1 MAEQKFTPRA
11 ENVLRLAQETA
22 LELGHGYV
30 GCEHILL
37 GLLREDGSAAC
48 RALGEAGVTEEQ
60 LREQLVRTVGHG
72 LSGSLPSQGLTPRA
86 RSAVEMAVAEA
97 MRFAS
102 PRIGTEHLL
111 LGLLR
116 DGGNMAVRLLAAVGA
131 DPKRLY
137 AAVVRR
143 INETPRT
150 AAKEGNRMLRE
161 NESGKRGRGLAEF
174 ARDLTAMARMGQL
187 DPVIGRDTEITRAVQ
202 ILSRR
207 TKNNPVLI
215 GEPGVGKTA
224 VAEGLAQK
232 IAAAEVPDELMDKR
246 LLSLDLSAMVAGTKY
261 RGEFEERVKALL
273 DEVRRE
279 GNVILFLD
287 ELHTIVGAGSAEG
300 AVDAAN
306 ILKPALGR
314 GELRVV
320 GATTLAEYRRYIEK
334 DAALERRFQPITVG
348 EPTEEQAL
356 VILRALRPRYESHHR
371 LKISDEALAAAV
383 TLSRRYI
390 TGRFLPDKAVDLMDE
405 AASRVRMGT
414 RPDSPELRAM
424 EAKAAEAERD
434 RAAAVAEQN
443 YERAAMLR
451 DVEHSCREQAEQE
464 REALR
469 RAQREKQRTVGEED
483 VAAVVSAW
491 TGVPVTR
498 LTEDEGERL
507 LRLEDTLHARVVGQ
521 DEAVREVARAL
532 RRARAGL
539 RDPKRPVGSFLFLG
553 PTGVGKTELCR
564 ALADA
569 VFGDEEAL
577 VRLDMSEY
585 MERHTVSRL
594 VGAPPGYVGYDEG
607 GQLTEKVRRRPWS
620 VVLFDEIEKAH
631 EDVWNLLLQILEDGV
646 LTDAQGRRV
655 DFRNTVLVMTSNVGA
670 KAITSSAAK
679 LGFAQAE
686 DGDGGFARV
695 KETVMA
701 ELRATFKPEFL
712 NRIDST
718 VVFRRSEPRGRFGH
732 CAADARGHRAA
743 RRGAR
748 RHADGRGRGGRAH
761 RGRGLRPALRRAA
774 PAPRDPRRGGGRR
787 GRAAAQRNAPR
798 GRRRPHR
805 ARRTERS
812 AFGGRSRRSPPRR
825 RHKKRVSRR
834 LTLFDVP
841 FSALKE
847 KMQQL
852 AAVRDE
858 GTVLAGLF
866 GVHAA
871 APAVDAAVV
880 EQIRHGIAVVPA
892 RRGERFVVGEEQQ
905 AVVHVRRVQTLGEGL
920 DKPAVEPFDGLHLA
934 LEVAVVGAFVGRLE
948 VQADEVVLLKARPCG
963 L

>member
-1 MAEQKFTPRA
+1 
-11 ENVLRLAQETA
+11 
-22 LELGHGYV
+22 
-30 GCEHILL
+30 
-37 GLLREDGSAAC
+37 
-48 RALGEAGVTEEQ
+48 
-60 LREQLVRTVGHG
+60 
-72 LSGSLPSQGLTPRA
+72 
-86 RSAVEMAVAEA
+86 
-97 MRFAS
+97 
-102 PRIGTEHLL
+102 
-111 LGLLR
+111 
-116 DGGNMAVRLLAAVGA
+116 
-131 DPKRLY
+131 
-137 AAVVRR
+137 
-143 INETPRT
+143 
-150 AAKEGNRMLRE
+150 MLRE

-356 VILRALRPRYESHHR
+356 AILRALRPRYESHHR

-718 VVFRRSEPRGRFGH
+718 VVFRRLSR
-732 CAADARGHRAA
+732 ADVSAIA
-743 RRGAR
+743 RRMLEATVQ
-748 RHADGRGRGGRAH
+748 
-761 RGRGLRPALRRAA
+761 
-774 PAPRDPRRGGGRR
+774 
-787 GRAAAQRNAPR
+787 RAAAL
-798 GRRRPHR
+798 GV
-805 ARRTERS
+805 T
-812 AFGGRSRRSPPRR
+812 
-825 RHKKRVSRR
+825 
-834 LTLFDVP
+834 LTV
-841 FSALKE
+841 E
-847 KMQQL
+847 
-852 AAVRDE
+852 
-858 GTVLAGLF
+858 
-866 GVHAA
+866 
-871 APAVDAAVV
+871 DAAVERIADEGFDPLYGARPLRRVIRAEV
-880 EQIRHGIAVVPA
+880 EDAVAELLLSGALHAGGAVRIAA
-892 RRGERFVVGEEQQ
+892 EDGTLR
-905 AVVHVRRVQTLGEGL
+905 VRREEPSI
-920 DKPAVEPFDGLHLA
+920 PAAAET
-934 LEVAVVGAFVGRLE
+934 
-948 VQADEVVLLKARPCG
+948 
-963 L
+963 

>member
-1 MAEQKFTPRA
+1 MRIDK
-11 ENVLRLAQETA
+11 LAMTSREALQTA
-22 LELGHGYV
+22 MSTAADAQAGAVEPIHLLSA
-30 GCEHILL
+30 LL
-37 GLLREDGSAAC
+37 GA
-48 RALGEAGVTEEQ
+48 GERNISVIIERIGADPAQ
-60 LREQLVRTVGHG
+60 LARSTQDAIDHAPKVSGEGQQMGLSNELVRVI
-72 LSGSLPSQGLTPRA
+72 
-86 RSAVEMAVAEA
+86 EKAEKKA
-97 MRFAS
+97 TKMGDSFVV
-102 PRIGTEHLL
+102 TEHLL
-111 LGLLR
+111 MALAEDKGEAGRVLR
-116 DGGNMAVRLLAAVGA
+116 DAGVTKERIEQVYEELRGDDRVTSAEDKTQFEALEQYGRNICDLARA
-131 DPKRLY
+131 
-137 AAVVRR
+137 
-143 INETPRT
+143 
-150 AAKEGNRMLRE
+150 
-161 NESGKRGRGLAEF
+161 GK
-174 ARDLTAMARMGQL
+174 L
-187 DPVIGRDTEITRAVQ
+187 DPVIGRTDEIRRTIQV
-202 ILSRR
+202 LSRR

-356 VILRALRPRYESHHR
+356 AILRALRPRYESHHR

-451 DVEHSCREQAEQE
+451 YVEHSCREQAEQE

-491 TGVPVTR
+491 SGVPVTR

-553 PTGVGKTELCR
+553 PTGVGKTDLCR

-718 VVFRRSEPRGRFGH
+718 VVFRRLSR
-732 CAADARGHRAA
+732 ADVSAIA
-743 RRGAR
+743 RRMLEATVQ
-748 RHADGRGRGGRAH
+748 
-761 RGRGLRPALRRAA
+761 
-774 PAPRDPRRGGGRR
+774 
-787 GRAAAQRNAPR
+787 RAAAL
-798 GRRRPHR
+798 GV
-805 ARRTERS
+805 T
-812 AFGGRSRRSPPRR
+812 
-825 RHKKRVSRR
+825 
-834 LTLFDVP
+834 LTV
-841 FSALKE
+841 E
-847 KMQQL
+847 
-852 AAVRDE
+852 
-858 GTVLAGLF
+858 
-866 GVHAA
+866 
-871 APAVDAAVV
+871 DAAVERIADEGFDPLYGARPLRRVIRAEV
-880 EQIRHGIAVVPA
+880 EDAVAELLLSGTLHAGGAARIAA
-892 RRGERFVVGEEQQ
+892 EDGALR
-905 AVVHVRRVQTLGEGL
+905 VRREEPSI
-920 DKPAVEPFDGLHLA
+920 PAAAET
-934 LEVAVVGAFVGRLE
+934 
-948 VQADEVVLLKARPCG
+948 
-963 L
+963 

>member
-1 MAEQKFTPRA
+1 
-11 ENVLRLAQETA
+11 
-22 LELGHGYV
+22 
-30 GCEHILL
+30 
-37 GLLREDGSAAC
+37 
-48 RALGEAGVTEEQ
+48 
-60 LREQLVRTVGHG
+60 
-72 LSGSLPSQGLTPRA
+72 
-86 RSAVEMAVAEA
+86 
-97 MRFAS
+97 
-102 PRIGTEHLL
+102 
-111 LGLLR
+111 
-116 DGGNMAVRLLAAVGA
+116 
-131 DPKRLY
+131 
-137 AAVVRR
+137 
-143 INETPRT
+143 
-150 AAKEGNRMLRE
+150 MLRE

-356 VILRALRPRYESHHR
+356 AILRALRPRYESHHR

-686 DGDGGFARV
+686 DSDGGFARV

-718 VVFRRSEPRGRFGH
+718 VVFRRLSR
-732 CAADARGHRAA
+732 ADVSAIA
-743 RRGAR
+743 RRMLKATVQ
-748 RHADGRGRGGRAH
+748 
-761 RGRGLRPALRRAA
+761 
-774 PAPRDPRRGGGRR
+774 
-787 GRAAAQRNAPR
+787 RAAAL
-798 GRRRPHR
+798 GV
-805 ARRTERS
+805 T
-812 AFGGRSRRSPPRR
+812 
-825 RHKKRVSRR
+825 
-834 LTLFDVP
+834 LTV
-841 FSALKE
+841 E
-847 KMQQL
+847 
-852 AAVRDE
+852 
-858 GTVLAGLF
+858 
-866 GVHAA
+866 
-871 APAVDAAVV
+871 DAAVERIADEGFDPLYGARPLRRVIRAEV
-880 EQIRHGIAVVPA
+880 EDAVAELLLGGTLHAGGAARIAA
-892 RRGERFVVGEEQQ
+892 EDGALR
-905 AVVHVRRVQTLGEGL
+905 VRREEPSI
-920 DKPAVEPFDGLHLA
+920 PAAAET
-934 LEVAVVGAFVGRLE
+934 
-948 VQADEVVLLKARPCG
+948 
-963 L
+963 

>member
-1 MAEQKFTPRA
+1 
-11 ENVLRLAQETA
+11 
-22 LELGHGYV
+22 
-30 GCEHILL
+30 
-37 GLLREDGSAAC
+37 
-48 RALGEAGVTEEQ
+48 
-60 LREQLVRTVGHG
+60 
-72 LSGSLPSQGLTPRA
+72 
-86 RSAVEMAVAEA
+86 
-97 MRFAS
+97 
-102 PRIGTEHLL
+102 
-111 LGLLR
+111 
-116 DGGNMAVRLLAAVGA
+116 
-131 DPKRLY
+131 
-137 AAVVRR
+137 
-143 INETPRT
+143 
-150 AAKEGNRMLRE
+150 
-161 NESGKRGRGLAEF
+161 
-174 ARDLTAMARMGQL
+174 MARMGQL

-356 VILRALRPRYESHHR
+356 AILRALRPRYESHHR

-577 VRLDMSEY
+577 VRMDMSEY

-718 VVFRRSEPRGRFGH
+718 VVFRRLSR
-732 CAADARGHRAA
+732 ADVSAIA
-743 RRGAR
+743 RRMLEATVQ
-748 RHADGRGRGGRAH
+748 
-761 RGRGLRPALRRAA
+761 
-774 PAPRDPRRGGGRR
+774 
-787 GRAAAQRNAPR
+787 RAAAL
-798 GRRRPHR
+798 GV
-805 ARRTERS
+805 T
-812 AFGGRSRRSPPRR
+812 
-825 RHKKRVSRR
+825 
-834 LTLFDVP
+834 LTV
-841 FSALKE
+841 E
-847 KMQQL
+847 
-852 AAVRDE
+852 
-858 GTVLAGLF
+858 
-866 GVHAA
+866 
-871 APAVDAAVV
+871 DAAVERIADEGFDPLYGARPLRRVIRAEV
-880 EQIRHGIAVVPA
+880 EDAVAELLLSGALHAGGAARIAA
-892 RRGERFVVGEEQQ
+892 EDGALR
-905 AVVHVRRVQTLGEGL
+905 VRREEPSI
-920 DKPAVEPFDGLHLA
+920 PAAAET
-934 LEVAVVGAFVGRLE
+934 
-948 VQADEVVLLKARPCG
+948 
-963 L
+963 

>member
-1 MAEQKFTPRA
+1 
-11 ENVLRLAQETA
+11 
-22 LELGHGYV
+22 
-30 GCEHILL
+30 
-37 GLLREDGSAAC
+37 
-48 RALGEAGVTEEQ
+48 
-60 LREQLVRTVGHG
+60 
-72 LSGSLPSQGLTPRA
+72 
-86 RSAVEMAVAEA
+86 
-97 MRFAS
+97 
-102 PRIGTEHLL
+102 
-111 LGLLR
+111 
-116 DGGNMAVRLLAAVGA
+116 
-131 DPKRLY
+131 
-137 AAVVRR
+137 
-143 INETPRT
+143 
-150 AAKEGNRMLRE
+150 MLRE

-356 VILRALRPRYESHHR
+356 AILRALRPRYESHHR

-718 VVFRRSEPRGRFGH
+718 VVFRRLSR
-732 CAADARGHRAA
+732 ADVSAIA
-743 RRGAR
+743 RRMLEATVQ
-748 RHADGRGRGGRAH
+748 
-761 RGRGLRPALRRAA
+761 
-774 PAPRDPRRGGGRR
+774 
-787 GRAAAQRNAPR
+787 RAAAL
-798 GRRRPHR
+798 GV
-805 ARRTERS
+805 T
-812 AFGGRSRRSPPRR
+812 
-825 RHKKRVSRR
+825 
-834 LTLFDVP
+834 LTV
-841 FSALKE
+841 E
-847 KMQQL
+847 
-852 AAVRDE
+852 
-858 GTVLAGLF
+858 
-866 GVHAA
+866 
-871 APAVDAAVV
+871 DAAVERIADEGFDPLYGARPLRRVIRAEV
-880 EQIRHGIAVVPA
+880 EDAVAELLLSGTLHAGDAA
-892 RRGERFVVGEEQQ
+892 RIGAEDGTLR
-905 AVVHVRRVQTLGEGL
+905 VRREEPSI
-920 DKPAVEPFDGLHLA
+920 PAAAET
-934 LEVAVVGAFVGRLE
+934 
-948 VQADEVVLLKARPCG
+948 
-963 L
+963 

>member
-1 MAEQKFTPRA
+1 
-11 ENVLRLAQETA
+11 
-22 LELGHGYV
+22 
-30 GCEHILL
+30 
-37 GLLREDGSAAC
+37 
-48 RALGEAGVTEEQ
+48 
-60 LREQLVRTVGHG
+60 
-72 LSGSLPSQGLTPRA
+72 
-86 RSAVEMAVAEA
+86 
-97 MRFAS
+97 
-102 PRIGTEHLL
+102 
-111 LGLLR
+111 
-116 DGGNMAVRLLAAVGA
+116 
-131 DPKRLY
+131 
-137 AAVVRR
+137 
-143 INETPRT
+143 
-150 AAKEGNRMLRE
+150 MLRE

-224 VAEGLAQK
+224 VAEGLGQK

-356 VILRALRPRYESHHR
+356 AILRALRPRYESHHR

-491 TGVPVTR
+491 SGVPVTR

-718 VVFRRSEPRGRFGH
+718 VVFRRLSR
-732 CAADARGHRAA
+732 ADVSAIA
-743 RRGAR
+743 RRMLEATVQ
-748 RHADGRGRGGRAH
+748 
-761 RGRGLRPALRRAA
+761 
-774 PAPRDPRRGGGRR
+774 
-787 GRAAAQRNAPR
+787 RAAAL
-798 GRRRPHR
+798 GV
-805 ARRTERS
+805 T
-812 AFGGRSRRSPPRR
+812 
-825 RHKKRVSRR
+825 
-834 LTLFDVP
+834 LTV
-841 FSALKE
+841 E
-847 KMQQL
+847 
-852 AAVRDE
+852 
-858 GTVLAGLF
+858 
-866 GVHAA
+866 
-871 APAVDAAVV
+871 DAAVERIADEGFDPLYGARPLRRVIRAEV
-880 EQIRHGIAVVPA
+880 EDAVAELLLSGTLHAGGAA
-892 RRGERFVVGEEQQ
+892 RIGAEDGALR
-905 AVVHVRRVQTLGEGL
+905 VRREEPSI
-920 DKPAVEPFDGLHLA
+920 PAAAET
-934 LEVAVVGAFVGRLE
+934 
-948 VQADEVVLLKARPCG
+948 
-963 L
+963 

>member
-1 MAEQKFTPRA
+1 
-11 ENVLRLAQETA
+11 
-22 LELGHGYV
+22 
-30 GCEHILL
+30 
-37 GLLREDGSAAC
+37 
-48 RALGEAGVTEEQ
+48 
-60 LREQLVRTVGHG
+60 
-72 LSGSLPSQGLTPRA
+72 
-86 RSAVEMAVAEA
+86 
-97 MRFAS
+97 
-102 PRIGTEHLL
+102 
-111 LGLLR
+111 
-116 DGGNMAVRLLAAVGA
+116 
-131 DPKRLY
+131 
-137 AAVVRR
+137 
-143 INETPRT
+143 
-150 AAKEGNRMLRE
+150 
-161 NESGKRGRGLAEF
+161 
-174 ARDLTAMARMGQL
+174 
-187 DPVIGRDTEITRAVQ
+187 
-202 ILSRR
+202 
-207 TKNNPVLI
+207 
-215 GEPGVGKTA
+215 
-224 VAEGLAQK
+224 
-232 IAAAEVPDELMDKR
+232 
-246 LLSLDLSAMVAGTKY
+246 MVAGTKY

-320 GATTLAEYRRYIEK
+320 GATTLAEYRRYIAK

-356 VILRALRPRYESHHR
+356 AILRALRPRYESHHR

-577 VRLDMSEY
+577 VRMDMSEY

-718 VVFRRSEPRGRFGH
+718 VVFRRLSR
-732 CAADARGHRAA
+732 ADVSAIA
-743 RRGAR
+743 RRMLKATVQ
-748 RHADGRGRGGRAH
+748 
-761 RGRGLRPALRRAA
+761 
-774 PAPRDPRRGGGRR
+774 
-787 GRAAAQRNAPR
+787 RAAAL
-798 GRRRPHR
+798 GV
-805 ARRTERS
+805 T
-812 AFGGRSRRSPPRR
+812 
-825 RHKKRVSRR
+825 
-834 LTLFDVP
+834 LTV
-841 FSALKE
+841 E
-847 KMQQL
+847 
-852 AAVRDE
+852 
-858 GTVLAGLF
+858 
-866 GVHAA
+866 
-871 APAVDAAVV
+871 DAAVERIADEGFDPLYGARPLRRVIRAEV
-880 EQIRHGIAVVPA
+880 EDAVAELLLSGTLHAGGAARIAA
-892 RRGERFVVGEEQQ
+892 EDGALR
-905 AVVHVRRVQTLGEGL
+905 VRREEPSI
-920 DKPAVEPFDGLHLA
+920 PAAAET
-934 LEVAVVGAFVGRLE
+934 
-948 VQADEVVLLKARPCG
+948 
-963 L
+963 

>member
-116 DGGNMAVRLLAAVGA
+116 DGGNMAVRLLAAAGA

-202 ILSRR
+202 VLSRR

-356 VILRALRPRYESHHR
+356 AILRALRPRYESHHR

-718 VVFRRSEPRGRFGH
+718 VVFRRLSR
-732 CAADARGHRAA
+732 ADVSAIA
-743 RRGAR
+743 RRMLKATVQ
-748 RHADGRGRGGRAH
+748 
-761 RGRGLRPALRRAA
+761 
-774 PAPRDPRRGGGRR
+774 
-787 GRAAAQRNAPR
+787 RAAAL
-798 GRRRPHR
+798 GV
-805 ARRTERS
+805 T
-812 AFGGRSRRSPPRR
+812 
-825 RHKKRVSRR
+825 
-834 LTLFDVP
+834 LTV
-841 FSALKE
+841 E
-847 KMQQL
+847 
-852 AAVRDE
+852 
-858 GTVLAGLF
+858 
-866 GVHAA
+866 
-871 APAVDAAVV
+871 DAAVERIADEGFDPLYGARPLRRVIRAEV
-880 EQIRHGIAVVPA
+880 EDAVAELLLSGTLHAGDAA
-892 RRGERFVVGEEQQ
+892 RIGAEDGTLR
-905 AVVHVRRVQTLGEGL
+905 VRREEPSI
-920 DKPAVEPFDGLHLA
+920 PAAAET
-934 LEVAVVGAFVGRLE
+934 
-948 VQADEVVLLKARPCG
+948 
-963 L
+963 

>member
-1 MAEQKFTPRA
+1 
-11 ENVLRLAQETA
+11 
-22 LELGHGYV
+22 
-30 GCEHILL
+30 
-37 GLLREDGSAAC
+37 
-48 RALGEAGVTEEQ
+48 
-60 LREQLVRTVGHG
+60 
-72 LSGSLPSQGLTPRA
+72 
-86 RSAVEMAVAEA
+86 
-97 MRFAS
+97 
-102 PRIGTEHLL
+102 
-111 LGLLR
+111 
-116 DGGNMAVRLLAAVGA
+116 
-131 DPKRLY
+131 
-137 AAVVRR
+137 
-143 INETPRT
+143 
-150 AAKEGNRMLRE
+150 MLRE

-306 ILKPALGR
+306 ILKPVLGR

-631 EDVWNLLLQILEDGV
+631 EDVWNLLLQILEDGM

-686 DGDGGFARV
+686 DSDGGFARV

-718 VVFRRSEPRGRFGH
+718 VVFRRLSR
-732 CAADARGHRAA
+732 ADVSAIA
-743 RRGAR
+743 RRMLKATVQ
-748 RHADGRGRGGRAH
+748 
-761 RGRGLRPALRRAA
+761 
-774 PAPRDPRRGGGRR
+774 
-787 GRAAAQRNAPR
+787 RAAAL
-798 GRRRPHR
+798 GV
-805 ARRTERS
+805 T
-812 AFGGRSRRSPPRR
+812 
-825 RHKKRVSRR
+825 
-834 LTLFDVP
+834 LTV
-841 FSALKE
+841 E
-847 KMQQL
+847 
-852 AAVRDE
+852 
-858 GTVLAGLF
+858 
-866 GVHAA
+866 
-871 APAVDAAVV
+871 DAAVERIADEGFDPLYGARPLRRVIRAEV
-880 EQIRHGIAVVPA
+880 EDAVAELLLSGTLHAGGAARIAA
-892 RRGERFVVGEEQQ
+892 EGGTLR
-905 AVVHVRRVQTLGEGL
+905 VRREEPSI
-920 DKPAVEPFDGLHLA
+920 PAAAET
-934 LEVAVVGAFVGRLE
+934 
-948 VQADEVVLLKARPCG
+948 
-963 L
+963 

>member
-1 MAEQKFTPRA
+1 
-11 ENVLRLAQETA
+11 
-22 LELGHGYV
+22 
-30 GCEHILL
+30 
-37 GLLREDGSAAC
+37 
-48 RALGEAGVTEEQ
+48 
-60 LREQLVRTVGHG
+60 
-72 LSGSLPSQGLTPRA
+72 
-86 RSAVEMAVAEA
+86 
-97 MRFAS
+97 
-102 PRIGTEHLL
+102 
-111 LGLLR
+111 
-116 DGGNMAVRLLAAVGA
+116 
-131 DPKRLY
+131 
-137 AAVVRR
+137 
-143 INETPRT
+143 
-150 AAKEGNRMLRE
+150 MLRE

-356 VILRALRPRYESHHR
+356 AILRALRPRYESHHR

-491 TGVPVTR
+491 SGVPVTR

-718 VVFRRSEPRGRFGH
+718 VVFRRLSR
-732 CAADARGHRAA
+732 ADVSAIA
-743 RRGAR
+743 RRMLEATVQ
-748 RHADGRGRGGRAH
+748 
-761 RGRGLRPALRRAA
+761 
-774 PAPRDPRRGGGRR
+774 
-787 GRAAAQRNAPR
+787 RAAAL
-798 GRRRPHR
+798 GV
-805 ARRTERS
+805 T
-812 AFGGRSRRSPPRR
+812 
-825 RHKKRVSRR
+825 
-834 LTLFDVP
+834 LTV
-841 FSALKE
+841 E
-847 KMQQL
+847 
-852 AAVRDE
+852 
-858 GTVLAGLF
+858 
-866 GVHAA
+866 
-871 APAVDAAVV
+871 DAAVERIADEGFDPLYGARPLRRVIRAEV
-880 EQIRHGIAVVPA
+880 EDAVAELLLSGTLHAGGAARIAA
-892 RRGERFVVGEEQQ
+892 EDGALR
-905 AVVHVRRVQTLGEGL
+905 VRREEPSI
-920 DKPAVEPFDGLHLA
+920 PAAAET
-934 LEVAVVGAFVGRLE
+934 
-948 VQADEVVLLKARPCG
+948 
-963 L
+963 

>member
-1 MAEQKFTPRA
+1 
-11 ENVLRLAQETA
+11 
-22 LELGHGYV
+22 
-30 GCEHILL
+30 
-37 GLLREDGSAAC
+37 
-48 RALGEAGVTEEQ
+48 
-60 LREQLVRTVGHG
+60 
-72 LSGSLPSQGLTPRA
+72 
-86 RSAVEMAVAEA
+86 
-97 MRFAS
+97 
-102 PRIGTEHLL
+102 
-111 LGLLR
+111 
-116 DGGNMAVRLLAAVGA
+116 
-131 DPKRLY
+131 
-137 AAVVRR
+137 
-143 INETPRT
+143 
-150 AAKEGNRMLRE
+150 MLRE

-356 VILRALRPRYESHHR
+356 AILRALRPRYESHHR
-371 LKISDEALAAAV
+371 LKVSDEALAAAV

-718 VVFRRSEPRGRFGH
+718 VVFRRLSR
-732 CAADARGHRAA
+732 ADVSAIA
-743 RRGAR
+743 RRMLKATVQ
-748 RHADGRGRGGRAH
+748 
-761 RGRGLRPALRRAA
+761 
-774 PAPRDPRRGGGRR
+774 
-787 GRAAAQRNAPR
+787 RAAAL
-798 GRRRPHR
+798 GV
-805 ARRTERS
+805 T
-812 AFGGRSRRSPPRR
+812 
-825 RHKKRVSRR
+825 
-834 LTLFDVP
+834 LTV
-841 FSALKE
+841 E
-847 KMQQL
+847 
-852 AAVRDE
+852 
-858 GTVLAGLF
+858 
-866 GVHAA
+866 
-871 APAVDAAVV
+871 DAAVERIADEGFDPLYGARPLRRVIRAEV
-880 EQIRHGIAVVPA
+880 EDAVAELLLSGTLHAGGAARIAA
-892 RRGERFVVGEEQQ
+892 EDGTLR
-905 AVVHVRRVQTLGEGL
+905 VRREEPSI
-920 DKPAVEPFDGLHLA
+920 PAAAET
-934 LEVAVVGAFVGRLE
+934 
-948 VQADEVVLLKARPCG
+948 
-963 L
+963 

>member
-1 MAEQKFTPRA
+1 M
-11 ENVLRLAQETA
+11 
-22 LELGHGYV
+22 
-30 GCEHILL
+30 
-37 GLLREDGSAAC
+37 
-48 RALGEAGVTEEQ
+48 
-60 LREQLVRTVGHG
+60 
-72 LSGSLPSQGLTPRA
+72 
-86 RSAVEMAVAEA
+86 
-97 MRFAS
+97 
-102 PRIGTEHLL
+102 
-111 LGLLR
+111 
-116 DGGNMAVRLLAAVGA
+116 
-131 DPKRLY
+131 
-137 AAVVRR
+137 
-143 INETPRT
+143 
-150 AAKEGNRMLRE
+150 
-161 NESGKRGRGLAEF
+161 
-174 ARDLTAMARMGQL
+174 
-187 DPVIGRDTEITRAVQ
+187 
-202 ILSRR
+202 
-207 TKNNPVLI
+207 
-215 GEPGVGKTA
+215 
-224 VAEGLAQK
+224 
-232 IAAAEVPDELMDKR
+232 
-246 LLSLDLSAMVAGTKY
+246 
-261 RGEFEERVKALL
+261 KALL

-356 VILRALRPRYESHHR
+356 AILRALRPRYESHHR

-498 LTEDEGERL
+498 LTEDEGKRL

-539 RDPKRPVGSFLFLG
+539 RDPKRPVGSFLILG

-718 VVFRRSEPRGRFGH
+718 VVFRRLSR
-732 CAADARGHRAA
+732 ADVSAIA
-743 RRGAR
+743 RRMLMATVQ
-748 RHADGRGRGGRAH
+748 
-761 RGRGLRPALRRAA
+761 
-774 PAPRDPRRGGGRR
+774 
-787 GRAAAQRNAPR
+787 RAAAL
-798 GRRRPHR
+798 GV
-805 ARRTERS
+805 T
-812 AFGGRSRRSPPRR
+812 
-825 RHKKRVSRR
+825 
-834 LTLFDVP
+834 LTV
-841 FSALKE
+841 E
-847 KMQQL
+847 
-852 AAVRDE
+852 
-858 GTVLAGLF
+858 
-866 GVHAA
+866 
-871 APAVDAAVV
+871 DAAVERIADEGFDPLYGARPLRRVIRAEV
-880 EQIRHGIAVVPA
+880 EDAVAELLLSGTLHAGGAARIAA
-892 RRGERFVVGEEQQ
+892 EDGALR
-905 AVVHVRRVQTLGEGL
+905 VRREEPSI
-920 DKPAVEPFDGLHLA
+920 PAAAET
-934 LEVAVVGAFVGRLE
+934 
-948 VQADEVVLLKARPCG
+948 
-963 L
+963 

>member
-1 MAEQKFTPRA
+1 
-11 ENVLRLAQETA
+11 
-22 LELGHGYV
+22 
-30 GCEHILL
+30 
-37 GLLREDGSAAC
+37 
-48 RALGEAGVTEEQ
+48 
-60 LREQLVRTVGHG
+60 
-72 LSGSLPSQGLTPRA
+72 
-86 RSAVEMAVAEA
+86 
-97 MRFAS
+97 
-102 PRIGTEHLL
+102 
-111 LGLLR
+111 
-116 DGGNMAVRLLAAVGA
+116 
-131 DPKRLY
+131 
-137 AAVVRR
+137 
-143 INETPRT
+143 
-150 AAKEGNRMLRE
+150 MLRE

-356 VILRALRPRYESHHR
+356 AILRALRPRYESHHR

-569 VFGDEEAL
+569 VFGDGEAL

-686 DGDGGFARV
+686 HGDGGFARV

-718 VVFRRSEPRGRFGH
+718 VVFRRLSR
-732 CAADARGHRAA
+732 ADVSAIA
-743 RRGAR
+743 RRMLKATVQ
-748 RHADGRGRGGRAH
+748 
-761 RGRGLRPALRRAA
+761 
-774 PAPRDPRRGGGRR
+774 
-787 GRAAAQRNAPR
+787 RAAAL
-798 GRRRPHR
+798 GV
-805 ARRTERS
+805 T
-812 AFGGRSRRSPPRR
+812 
-825 RHKKRVSRR
+825 
-834 LTLFDVP
+834 LTV
-841 FSALKE
+841 E
-847 KMQQL
+847 
-852 AAVRDE
+852 
-858 GTVLAGLF
+858 
-866 GVHAA
+866 
-871 APAVDAAVV
+871 DAAVERIADEGFDPLYGARPLRRVIRAEV
-880 EQIRHGIAVVPA
+880 EDAVAELLLSGALHAGDAVRIAA
-892 RRGERFVVGEEQQ
+892 EDGALR
-905 AVVHVRRVQTLGEGL
+905 VRREEPSI
-920 DKPAVEPFDGLHLA
+920 PAAAET
-934 LEVAVVGAFVGRLE
+934 
-948 VQADEVVLLKARPCG
+948 
-963 L
+963 

>member
-1 MAEQKFTPRA
+1 MNAEKYTQKTLDA
-11 ENVLRLAQETA
+11 VKTAQSMAQENGNQYLTPEHLLYA
-22 LELGHGYV
+22 LVDQDGGLIASLFGKMGV
-30 GCEHILL
+30 DCD
-37 GLLREDGSAAC
+37 GLLSELDTLIRRLPKVSGGSGEVYASPETGKILNLAEKTAEKLHDDYISVEHLMLAIFSEGTSDVKQLLQSHGIT
-48 RALGEAGVTEEQ
+48 RSRFTDELSKVKTAPVTSDNPEETYDALKKYGTD
-60 LREQLVRTVGHG
+60 LVE
-72 LSGSLPSQGLTPRA
+72 RA
-86 RSAVEMAVAEA
+86 RS
-97 MRFAS
+97 
-102 PRIGTEHLL
+102 
-111 LGLLR
+111 
-116 DGGNMAVRLLAAVGA
+116 
-131 DPKRLY
+131 
-137 AAVVRR
+137 
-143 INETPRT
+143 
-150 AAKEGNRMLRE
+150 KE
-161 NESGKRGRGLAEF
+161 
-174 ARDLTAMARMGQL
+174 L
-187 DPVIGRDTEITRAVQ
+187 DPVIGRDAEIRNVIR
-202 ILSRR
+202 ILSRK

-348 EPTEEQAL
+348 EPTEEQELA
-356 VILRALRPRYESHHR
+356 ILRALRPRYESHHR

-491 TGVPVTR
+491 SGVPVTR

-718 VVFRRSEPRGRFGH
+718 VVFRRLSR
-732 CAADARGHRAA
+732 ADVSAIA
-743 RRGAR
+743 RRMLEATVQ
-748 RHADGRGRGGRAH
+748 
-761 RGRGLRPALRRAA
+761 
-774 PAPRDPRRGGGRR
+774 
-787 GRAAAQRNAPR
+787 RAAAL
-798 GRRRPHR
+798 GV
-805 ARRTERS
+805 T
-812 AFGGRSRRSPPRR
+812 
-825 RHKKRVSRR
+825 
-834 LTLFDVP
+834 LTV
-841 FSALKE
+841 E
-847 KMQQL
+847 
-852 AAVRDE
+852 
-858 GTVLAGLF
+858 
-866 GVHAA
+866 
-871 APAVDAAVV
+871 DAAVERIADEGFDPLYGARPLRRVIRAEV
-880 EQIRHGIAVVPA
+880 EDAVAELLLSGTLHAGGAARIAA
-892 RRGERFVVGEEQQ
+892 EDGALR
-905 AVVHVRRVQTLGEGL
+905 VRREEPSI
-920 DKPAVEPFDGLHLA
+920 PAAAET
-934 LEVAVVGAFVGRLE
+934 
-948 VQADEVVLLKARPCG
+948 
-963 L
+963 

>member
-1 MAEQKFTPRA
+1 
-11 ENVLRLAQETA
+11 
-22 LELGHGYV
+22 
-30 GCEHILL
+30 
-37 GLLREDGSAAC
+37 
-48 RALGEAGVTEEQ
+48 
-60 LREQLVRTVGHG
+60 
-72 LSGSLPSQGLTPRA
+72 
-86 RSAVEMAVAEA
+86 
-97 MRFAS
+97 
-102 PRIGTEHLL
+102 
-111 LGLLR
+111 
-116 DGGNMAVRLLAAVGA
+116 
-131 DPKRLY
+131 
-137 AAVVRR
+137 
-143 INETPRT
+143 
-150 AAKEGNRMLRE
+150 
-161 NESGKRGRGLAEF
+161 
-174 ARDLTAMARMGQL
+174 MARMGQL

-356 VILRALRPRYESHHR
+356 AILRALRPRYESHHR

-686 DGDGGFARV
+686 DSDGGFARV

-718 VVFRRSEPRGRFGH
+718 VVFRRLSR
-732 CAADARGHRAA
+732 ADVSGIA
-743 RRGAR
+743 RRMLKATVQ
-748 RHADGRGRGGRAH
+748 
-761 RGRGLRPALRRAA
+761 
-774 PAPRDPRRGGGRR
+774 
-787 GRAAAQRNAPR
+787 RAAAL
-798 GRRRPHR
+798 GV
-805 ARRTERS
+805 T
-812 AFGGRSRRSPPRR
+812 
-825 RHKKRVSRR
+825 
-834 LTLFDVP
+834 LTV
-841 FSALKE
+841 E
-847 KMQQL
+847 
-852 AAVRDE
+852 
-858 GTVLAGLF
+858 
-866 GVHAA
+866 
-871 APAVDAAVV
+871 DAAVERIADEGFDPLYGARPLRRVIRAEV
-880 EQIRHGIAVVPA
+880 EDAVAELLLSGTLHAGDAARIAA
-892 RRGERFVVGEEQQ
+892 EDGALR
-905 AVVHVRRVQTLGEGL
+905 VRREEPSI
-920 DKPAVEPFDGLHLA
+920 PAAAET
-934 LEVAVVGAFVGRLE
+934 
-948 VQADEVVLLKARPCG
+948 
-963 L
+963 

>member
-1 MAEQKFTPRA
+1 M
-11 ENVLRLAQETA
+11 
-22 LELGHGYV
+22 
-30 GCEHILL
+30 
-37 GLLREDGSAAC
+37 
-48 RALGEAGVTEEQ
+48 
-60 LREQLVRTVGHG
+60 
-72 LSGSLPSQGLTPRA
+72 
-86 RSAVEMAVAEA
+86 
-97 MRFAS
+97 
-102 PRIGTEHLL
+102 
-111 LGLLR
+111 
-116 DGGNMAVRLLAAVGA
+116 
-131 DPKRLY
+131 
-137 AAVVRR
+137 
-143 INETPRT
+143 
-150 AAKEGNRMLRE
+150 
-161 NESGKRGRGLAEF
+161 
-174 ARDLTAMARMGQL
+174 
-187 DPVIGRDTEITRAVQ
+187 
-202 ILSRR
+202 
-207 TKNNPVLI
+207 
-215 GEPGVGKTA
+215 
-224 VAEGLAQK
+224 
-232 IAAAEVPDELMDKR
+232 
-246 LLSLDLSAMVAGTKY
+246 
-261 RGEFEERVKALL
+261 KALL

-356 VILRALRPRYESHHR
+356 AILRALRPRYESHHR

-424 EAKAAEAERD
+424 EAKAAEAERN

-686 DGDGGFARV
+686 DSDGGFARV

-718 VVFRRSEPRGRFGH
+718 VVFRRLSR
-732 CAADARGHRAA
+732 ADVSVIA
-743 RRGAR
+743 RRMLEATVQ
-748 RHADGRGRGGRAH
+748 
-761 RGRGLRPALRRAA
+761 
-774 PAPRDPRRGGGRR
+774 
-787 GRAAAQRNAPR
+787 RAAAL
-798 GRRRPHR
+798 GV
-805 ARRTERS
+805 T
-812 AFGGRSRRSPPRR
+812 
-825 RHKKRVSRR
+825 
-834 LTLFDVP
+834 LTV
-841 FSALKE
+841 E
-847 KMQQL
+847 
-852 AAVRDE
+852 
-858 GTVLAGLF
+858 
-866 GVHAA
+866 
-871 APAVDAAVV
+871 DAAVERIADEGFDPLYGARPLRRVIRAEV
-880 EQIRHGIAVVPA
+880 EDAVAELLLSGTLHAGGAARIAA
-892 RRGERFVVGEEQQ
+892 EDGTLR
-905 AVVHVRRVQTLGEGL
+905 VRREEPSI
-920 DKPAVEPFDGLHLA
+920 PAAAET
-934 LEVAVVGAFVGRLE
+934 
-948 VQADEVVLLKARPCG
+948 
-963 L
+963 

>member
-1 MAEQKFTPRA
+1 M
-11 ENVLRLAQETA
+11 
-22 LELGHGYV
+22 
-30 GCEHILL
+30 
-37 GLLREDGSAAC
+37 
-48 RALGEAGVTEEQ
+48 
-60 LREQLVRTVGHG
+60 
-72 LSGSLPSQGLTPRA
+72 
-86 RSAVEMAVAEA
+86 
-97 MRFAS
+97 
-102 PRIGTEHLL
+102 
-111 LGLLR
+111 
-116 DGGNMAVRLLAAVGA
+116 
-131 DPKRLY
+131 
-137 AAVVRR
+137 
-143 INETPRT
+143 
-150 AAKEGNRMLRE
+150 
-161 NESGKRGRGLAEF
+161 
-174 ARDLTAMARMGQL
+174 
-187 DPVIGRDTEITRAVQ
+187 
-202 ILSRR
+202 
-207 TKNNPVLI
+207 
-215 GEPGVGKTA
+215 
-224 VAEGLAQK
+224 
-232 IAAAEVPDELMDKR
+232 
-246 LLSLDLSAMVAGTKY
+246 
-261 RGEFEERVKALL
+261 
-273 DEVRRE
+273 RRE

-631 EDVWNLLLQILEDGV
+631 EDVWNLLLQILEDGM

-686 DGDGGFARV
+686 DGDDGFARV

-718 VVFRRSEPRGRFGH
+718 VVFRRLSR
-732 CAADARGHRAA
+732 ADVSAIA
-743 RRGAR
+743 RRMLKATVQ
-748 RHADGRGRGGRAH
+748 
-761 RGRGLRPALRRAA
+761 
-774 PAPRDPRRGGGRR
+774 
-787 GRAAAQRNAPR
+787 RAAAL
-798 GRRRPHR
+798 GV
-805 ARRTERS
+805 T
-812 AFGGRSRRSPPRR
+812 
-825 RHKKRVSRR
+825 
-834 LTLFDVP
+834 LTV
-841 FSALKE
+841 E
-847 KMQQL
+847 
-852 AAVRDE
+852 
-858 GTVLAGLF
+858 
-866 GVHAA
+866 
-871 APAVDAAVV
+871 DAAVERIADEGFDPLYGARPLRRVIRAEV
-880 EQIRHGIAVVPA
+880 EDAVAELLLGGTLHAGGAARIAA
-892 RRGERFVVGEEQQ
+892 EDGALR
-905 AVVHVRRVQTLGEGL
+905 VRREEPSI
-920 DKPAVEPFDGLHLA
+920 PAAAET
-934 LEVAVVGAFVGRLE
+934 
-948 VQADEVVLLKARPCG
+948 
-963 L
+963 

>member
-1 MAEQKFTPRA
+1 M
-11 ENVLRLAQETA
+11 
-22 LELGHGYV
+22 
-30 GCEHILL
+30 
-37 GLLREDGSAAC
+37 
-48 RALGEAGVTEEQ
+48 
-60 LREQLVRTVGHG
+60 
-72 LSGSLPSQGLTPRA
+72 
-86 RSAVEMAVAEA
+86 
-97 MRFAS
+97 
-102 PRIGTEHLL
+102 
-111 LGLLR
+111 
-116 DGGNMAVRLLAAVGA
+116 
-131 DPKRLY
+131 
-137 AAVVRR
+137 
-143 INETPRT
+143 
-150 AAKEGNRMLRE
+150 
-161 NESGKRGRGLAEF
+161 
-174 ARDLTAMARMGQL
+174 
-187 DPVIGRDTEITRAVQ
+187 
-202 ILSRR
+202 
-207 TKNNPVLI
+207 
-215 GEPGVGKTA
+215 
-224 VAEGLAQK
+224 
-232 IAAAEVPDELMDKR
+232 
-246 LLSLDLSAMVAGTKY
+246 
-261 RGEFEERVKALL
+261 
-273 DEVRRE
+273 RRE

-356 VILRALRPRYESHHR
+356 AILRALRPRYESHHR

-521 DEAVREVARAL
+521 DEAVREVAHAL

-686 DGDGGFARV
+686 DGDGGDARV

-718 VVFRRSEPRGRFGH
+718 VVFRRLSR
-732 CAADARGHRAA
+732 ADVSAIA
-743 RRGAR
+743 RRMLKATVQ
-748 RHADGRGRGGRAH
+748 
-761 RGRGLRPALRRAA
+761 
-774 PAPRDPRRGGGRR
+774 
-787 GRAAAQRNAPR
+787 RAAAL
-798 GRRRPHR
+798 GV
-805 ARRTERS
+805 T
-812 AFGGRSRRSPPRR
+812 
-825 RHKKRVSRR
+825 
-834 LTLFDVP
+834 LTV
-841 FSALKE
+841 E
-847 KMQQL
+847 
-852 AAVRDE
+852 
-858 GTVLAGLF
+858 
-866 GVHAA
+866 
-871 APAVDAAVV
+871 DAAVERIADEGFDPLYGARPLRRVIRAEV
-880 EQIRHGIAVVPA
+880 EDAVAELLLSGTLHAGGAARIAA
-892 RRGERFVVGEEQQ
+892 EDGALR
-905 AVVHVRRVQTLGEGL
+905 VRREEPSI
-920 DKPAVEPFDGLHLA
+920 PAAAET
-934 LEVAVVGAFVGRLE
+934 
-948 VQADEVVLLKARPCG
+948 
-963 L
+963 

>member
-1 MAEQKFTPRA
+1 M
-11 ENVLRLAQETA
+11 
-22 LELGHGYV
+22 
-30 GCEHILL
+30 
-37 GLLREDGSAAC
+37 
-48 RALGEAGVTEEQ
+48 
-60 LREQLVRTVGHG
+60 
-72 LSGSLPSQGLTPRA
+72 
-86 RSAVEMAVAEA
+86 
-97 MRFAS
+97 
-102 PRIGTEHLL
+102 
-111 LGLLR
+111 
-116 DGGNMAVRLLAAVGA
+116 
-131 DPKRLY
+131 
-137 AAVVRR
+137 
-143 INETPRT
+143 
-150 AAKEGNRMLRE
+150 
-161 NESGKRGRGLAEF
+161 
-174 ARDLTAMARMGQL
+174 
-187 DPVIGRDTEITRAVQ
+187 
-202 ILSRR
+202 
-207 TKNNPVLI
+207 
-215 GEPGVGKTA
+215 
-224 VAEGLAQK
+224 
-232 IAAAEVPDELMDKR
+232 
-246 LLSLDLSAMVAGTKY
+246 
-261 RGEFEERVKALL
+261 
-273 DEVRRE
+273 RRE

-356 VILRALRPRYESHHR
+356 AILRALRPRYESHHR

-631 EDVWNLLLQILEDGV
+631 EDVWNLLLQILEDGM

-718 VVFRRSEPRGRFGH
+718 VVFRRLSR
-732 CAADARGHRAA
+732 ADVSAIA
-743 RRGAR
+743 RRMLEATVQ
-748 RHADGRGRGGRAH
+748 
-761 RGRGLRPALRRAA
+761 
-774 PAPRDPRRGGGRR
+774 
-787 GRAAAQRNAPR
+787 RAAAL
-798 GRRRPHR
+798 GV
-805 ARRTERS
+805 T
-812 AFGGRSRRSPPRR
+812 
-825 RHKKRVSRR
+825 
-834 LTLFDVP
+834 LTV
-841 FSALKE
+841 E
-847 KMQQL
+847 
-852 AAVRDE
+852 
-858 GTVLAGLF
+858 
-866 GVHAA
+866 
-871 APAVDAAVV
+871 DAAVERIADEGFDPLYGARPLRRVIRAEV
-880 EQIRHGIAVVPA
+880 EDAVAELLLSGTLHAGDAARIAA
-892 RRGERFVVGEEQQ
+892 EDGALR
-905 AVVHVRRVQTLGEGL
+905 VRREEPSI
-920 DKPAVEPFDGLHLA
+920 PAAAET
-934 LEVAVVGAFVGRLE
+934 
-948 VQADEVVLLKARPCG
+948 
-963 L
+963 

>member
-1 MAEQKFTPRA
+1 M
-11 ENVLRLAQETA
+11 
-22 LELGHGYV
+22 
-30 GCEHILL
+30 
-37 GLLREDGSAAC
+37 
-48 RALGEAGVTEEQ
+48 
-60 LREQLVRTVGHG
+60 
-72 LSGSLPSQGLTPRA
+72 
-86 RSAVEMAVAEA
+86 
-97 MRFAS
+97 
-102 PRIGTEHLL
+102 
-111 LGLLR
+111 
-116 DGGNMAVRLLAAVGA
+116 
-131 DPKRLY
+131 
-137 AAVVRR
+137 
-143 INETPRT
+143 
-150 AAKEGNRMLRE
+150 
-161 NESGKRGRGLAEF
+161 
-174 ARDLTAMARMGQL
+174 
-187 DPVIGRDTEITRAVQ
+187 
-202 ILSRR
+202 
-207 TKNNPVLI
+207 
-215 GEPGVGKTA
+215 
-224 VAEGLAQK
+224 
-232 IAAAEVPDELMDKR
+232 
-246 LLSLDLSAMVAGTKY
+246 
-261 RGEFEERVKALL
+261 
-273 DEVRRE
+273 RRE

-356 VILRALRPRYESHHR
+356 AILRALRPRYESHHR

-718 VVFRRSEPRGRFGH
+718 VVFRRLSR
-732 CAADARGHRAA
+732 ADVSAIA
-743 RRGAR
+743 RRMLKATVQ
-748 RHADGRGRGGRAH
+748 
-761 RGRGLRPALRRAA
+761 
-774 PAPRDPRRGGGRR
+774 
-787 GRAAAQRNAPR
+787 RAAAL
-798 GRRRPHR
+798 GV
-805 ARRTERS
+805 T
-812 AFGGRSRRSPPRR
+812 
-825 RHKKRVSRR
+825 
-834 LTLFDVP
+834 LTV
-841 FSALKE
+841 E
-847 KMQQL
+847 
-852 AAVRDE
+852 
-858 GTVLAGLF
+858 
-866 GVHAA
+866 
-871 APAVDAAVV
+871 DAAVERIADEGFDPLYGARPLRRVIRAEV
-880 EQIRHGIAVVPA
+880 EDAVAELLLSGTLHAGDAARIAA
-892 RRGERFVVGEEQQ
+892 EDGALR
-905 AVVHVRRVQTLGEGL
+905 VRREEPSI
-920 DKPAVEPFDGLHLA
+920 PAAAET
-934 LEVAVVGAFVGRLE
+934 
-948 VQADEVVLLKARPCG
+948 
-963 L
+963 

>member
-1 MAEQKFTPRA
+1 M
-11 ENVLRLAQETA
+11 
-22 LELGHGYV
+22 
-30 GCEHILL
+30 
-37 GLLREDGSAAC
+37 SA
-48 RALGEAGVTEEQ
+48 
-60 LREQLVRTVGHG
+60 
-72 LSGSLPSQGLTPRA
+72 
-86 RSAVEMAVAEA
+86 
-97 MRFAS
+97 
-102 PRIGTEHLL
+102 
-111 LGLLR
+111 
-116 DGGNMAVRLLAAVGA
+116 
-131 DPKRLY
+131 
-137 AAVVRR
+137 RR
-143 INETPRT
+143 RW
-150 AAKEGNRMLRE
+150 
-161 NESGKRGRGLAEF
+161 
-174 ARDLTAMARMGQL
+174 QL

-356 VILRALRPRYESHHR
+356 AILRALRPRYESHHR

-686 DGDGGFARV
+686 DSDGGFARV

-718 VVFRRSEPRGRFGH
+718 VVFRRLSR
-732 CAADARGHRAA
+732 ADVSAIA
-743 RRGAR
+743 RRMLKATVQ
-748 RHADGRGRGGRAH
+748 
-761 RGRGLRPALRRAA
+761 
-774 PAPRDPRRGGGRR
+774 
-787 GRAAAQRNAPR
+787 RAAAL
-798 GRRRPHR
+798 GV
-805 ARRTERS
+805 T
-812 AFGGRSRRSPPRR
+812 
-825 RHKKRVSRR
+825 
-834 LTLFDVP
+834 LTV
-841 FSALKE
+841 E
-847 KMQQL
+847 
-852 AAVRDE
+852 
-858 GTVLAGLF
+858 
-866 GVHAA
+866 
-871 APAVDAAVV
+871 DAAVERIADEGFDPLYGARPLRRVIRAEV
-880 EQIRHGIAVVPA
+880 EDAVAELLLSGTLHAGGAA
-892 RRGERFVVGEEQQ
+892 RIGAEDGTLR
-905 AVVHVRRVQTLGEGL
+905 VRREEPSI
-920 DKPAVEPFDGLHLA
+920 PAAAET
-934 LEVAVVGAFVGRLE
+934 
-948 VQADEVVLLKARPCG
+948 
-963 L
+963 

>member
-1 MAEQKFTPRA
+1 
-11 ENVLRLAQETA
+11 
-22 LELGHGYV
+22 
-30 GCEHILL
+30 
-37 GLLREDGSAAC
+37 
-48 RALGEAGVTEEQ
+48 
-60 LREQLVRTVGHG
+60 
-72 LSGSLPSQGLTPRA
+72 
-86 RSAVEMAVAEA
+86 
-97 MRFAS
+97 
-102 PRIGTEHLL
+102 
-111 LGLLR
+111 
-116 DGGNMAVRLLAAVGA
+116 
-131 DPKRLY
+131 
-137 AAVVRR
+137 
-143 INETPRT
+143 
-150 AAKEGNRMLRE
+150 MLRE

-356 VILRALRPRYESHHR
+356 AILRALRPRYESHHR

-469 RAQREKQRTVGEED
+469 RAQREKQRTVGAED

-718 VVFRRSEPRGRFGH
+718 VVFRRLSR
-732 CAADARGHRAA
+732 ADVSAIA
-743 RRGAR
+743 RRMLKATVQ
-748 RHADGRGRGGRAH
+748 
-761 RGRGLRPALRRAA
+761 
-774 PAPRDPRRGGGRR
+774 
-787 GRAAAQRNAPR
+787 RAAAL
-798 GRRRPHR
+798 GV
-805 ARRTERS
+805 T
-812 AFGGRSRRSPPRR
+812 
-825 RHKKRVSRR
+825 
-834 LTLFDVP
+834 LTV
-841 FSALKE
+841 E
-847 KMQQL
+847 
-852 AAVRDE
+852 
-858 GTVLAGLF
+858 
-866 GVHAA
+866 
-871 APAVDAAVV
+871 DAAVERIADEGFDPLYGARPLRRVIRAEV
-880 EQIRHGIAVVPA
+880 EDAVAELLLSGTLHAGGAARIAA
-892 RRGERFVVGEEQQ
+892 EDGTLR
-905 AVVHVRRVQTLGEGL
+905 VRREEPSI
-920 DKPAVEPFDGLHLA
+920 PAAAET
-934 LEVAVVGAFVGRLE
+934 
-948 VQADEVVLLKARPCG
+948 
-963 L
+963 

>member
-1 MAEQKFTPRA
+1 
-11 ENVLRLAQETA
+11 
-22 LELGHGYV
+22 
-30 GCEHILL
+30 
-37 GLLREDGSAAC
+37 
-48 RALGEAGVTEEQ
+48 
-60 LREQLVRTVGHG
+60 
-72 LSGSLPSQGLTPRA
+72 
-86 RSAVEMAVAEA
+86 
-97 MRFAS
+97 
-102 PRIGTEHLL
+102 
-111 LGLLR
+111 
-116 DGGNMAVRLLAAVGA
+116 
-131 DPKRLY
+131 
-137 AAVVRR
+137 
-143 INETPRT
+143 
-150 AAKEGNRMLRE
+150 
-161 NESGKRGRGLAEF
+161 
-174 ARDLTAMARMGQL
+174 MARMGQL

-356 VILRALRPRYESHHR
+356 AILRALRPRYESHHR

-491 TGVPVTR
+491 SGVPVTR

-695 KETVMA
+695 KEAVMA

-718 VVFRRSEPRGRFGH
+718 VVFRRLSR
-732 CAADARGHRAA
+732 ADVSAIA
-743 RRGAR
+743 RRMLEATVQ
-748 RHADGRGRGGRAH
+748 
-761 RGRGLRPALRRAA
+761 
-774 PAPRDPRRGGGRR
+774 
-787 GRAAAQRNAPR
+787 RAAAL
-798 GRRRPHR
+798 GV
-805 ARRTERS
+805 T
-812 AFGGRSRRSPPRR
+812 
-825 RHKKRVSRR
+825 
-834 LTLFDVP
+834 LTV
-841 FSALKE
+841 E
-847 KMQQL
+847 
-852 AAVRDE
+852 
-858 GTVLAGLF
+858 
-866 GVHAA
+866 
-871 APAVDAAVV
+871 DAAVERIADEGFDPLYGARPLRRVIRAEV
-880 EQIRHGIAVVPA
+880 EDAVAELLLSGTLHAGGAARIAA
-892 RRGERFVVGEEQQ
+892 EDGALR
-905 AVVHVRRVQTLGEGL
+905 VRREEPSI
-920 DKPAVEPFDGLHLA
+920 PAAAET
-934 LEVAVVGAFVGRLE
+934 
-948 VQADEVVLLKARPCG
+948 
-963 L
+963 

>member
-1 MAEQKFTPRA
+1 MAEQKFTPHA

-37 GLLREDGSAAC
+37 GLLREDGGAAC

-116 DGGNMAVRLLAAVGA
+116 DGGNMAVRLLAAAGA

-174 ARDLTAMARMGQL
+174 AHDLTAMARM
-187 DPVIGRDTEITRAVQ
+187 
-202 ILSRR
+202 
-207 TKNNPVLI
+207 
-215 GEPGVGKTA
+215 
-224 VAEGLAQK
+224 AEGLAQK

-356 VILRALRPRYESHHR
+356 AILRALRPRYESHHR

-686 DGDGGFARV
+686 DSDGGFARV
-695 KETVMA
+695 KEAVMA

-718 VVFRRSEPRGRFGH
+718 VVFRRLSR
-732 CAADARGHRAA
+732 ADVSAIA
-743 RRGAR
+743 RRMLKATVQ
-748 RHADGRGRGGRAH
+748 
-761 RGRGLRPALRRAA
+761 
-774 PAPRDPRRGGGRR
+774 
-787 GRAAAQRNAPR
+787 RAAALGITLTVEDTAV
-798 GRRRPHR
+798 
-805 ARRTERS
+805 ERI
-812 AFGGRSRRSPPRR
+812 A
-825 RHKKRVSRR
+825 
-834 LTLFDVP
+834 
-841 FSALKE
+841 
-847 KMQQL
+847 
-852 AAVRDE
+852 DE
-858 GTVLAGLF
+858 GFDPLYGARPLRRVIRAEVEDAVAELLLSGALHAGDAARI
-866 GVHAA
+866 GVEDGTLRVRREEPSIPAA
-871 APAVDAAVV
+871 A
-880 EQIRHGIAVVPA
+880 E
-892 RRGERFVVGEEQQ
+892 
-905 AVVHVRRVQTLGEGL
+905 T
-920 DKPAVEPFDGLHLA
+920 
-934 LEVAVVGAFVGRLE
+934 
-948 VQADEVVLLKARPCG
+948 
-963 L
+963 

>member
-1 MAEQKFTPRA
+1 
-11 ENVLRLAQETA
+11 
-22 LELGHGYV
+22 
-30 GCEHILL
+30 
-37 GLLREDGSAAC
+37 
-48 RALGEAGVTEEQ
+48 
-60 LREQLVRTVGHG
+60 
-72 LSGSLPSQGLTPRA
+72 
-86 RSAVEMAVAEA
+86 
-97 MRFAS
+97 
-102 PRIGTEHLL
+102 
-111 LGLLR
+111 
-116 DGGNMAVRLLAAVGA
+116 
-131 DPKRLY
+131 
-137 AAVVRR
+137 
-143 INETPRT
+143 
-150 AAKEGNRMLRE
+150 MLRE

-356 VILRALRPRYESHHR
+356 AILRALRPRYESHHR

-718 VVFRRSEPRGRFGH
+718 VVFRRLSR
-732 CAADARGHRAA
+732 ADVSAIA
-743 RRGAR
+743 RRMLEATVQ
-748 RHADGRGRGGRAH
+748 
-761 RGRGLRPALRRAA
+761 
-774 PAPRDPRRGGGRR
+774 
-787 GRAAAQRNAPR
+787 RAAAL
-798 GRRRPHR
+798 GV
-805 ARRTERS
+805 T
-812 AFGGRSRRSPPRR
+812 
-825 RHKKRVSRR
+825 
-834 LTLFDVP
+834 LTV
-841 FSALKE
+841 E
-847 KMQQL
+847 
-852 AAVRDE
+852 
-858 GTVLAGLF
+858 
-866 GVHAA
+866 
-871 APAVDAAVV
+871 DAAVERIADEGFDPLYGARPLRRVIRAEV
-880 EQIRHGIAVVPA
+880 EDAVAELLLSGTLHAGGAARIAA
-892 RRGERFVVGEEQQ
+892 EDGTLR
-905 AVVHVRRVQTLGEGL
+905 VRREEPSI
-920 DKPAVEPFDGLHLA
+920 PAAAET
-934 LEVAVVGAFVGRLE
+934 
-948 VQADEVVLLKARPCG
+948 
-963 L
+963 

>member
-1 MAEQKFTPRA
+1 
-11 ENVLRLAQETA
+11 
-22 LELGHGYV
+22 
-30 GCEHILL
+30 
-37 GLLREDGSAAC
+37 
-48 RALGEAGVTEEQ
+48 
-60 LREQLVRTVGHG
+60 
-72 LSGSLPSQGLTPRA
+72 
-86 RSAVEMAVAEA
+86 
-97 MRFAS
+97 
-102 PRIGTEHLL
+102 
-111 LGLLR
+111 
-116 DGGNMAVRLLAAVGA
+116 
-131 DPKRLY
+131 
-137 AAVVRR
+137 
-143 INETPRT
+143 
-150 AAKEGNRMLRE
+150 
-161 NESGKRGRGLAEF
+161 
-174 ARDLTAMARMGQL
+174 
-187 DPVIGRDTEITRAVQ
+187 
-202 ILSRR
+202 
-207 TKNNPVLI
+207 
-215 GEPGVGKTA
+215 
-224 VAEGLAQK
+224 
-232 IAAAEVPDELMDKR
+232 
-246 LLSLDLSAMVAGTKY
+246 MVAGTKY

-356 VILRALRPRYESHHR
+356 AILRALRPRYESHHR

-718 VVFRRSEPRGRFGH
+718 VVFRRLSR
-732 CAADARGHRAA
+732 ADVSAIA
-743 RRGAR
+743 RRMLKATVQ
-748 RHADGRGRGGRAH
+748 
-761 RGRGLRPALRRAA
+761 
-774 PAPRDPRRGGGRR
+774 
-787 GRAAAQRNAPR
+787 RAAAL
-798 GRRRPHR
+798 GV
-805 ARRTERS
+805 T
-812 AFGGRSRRSPPRR
+812 
-825 RHKKRVSRR
+825 
-834 LTLFDVP
+834 LTV
-841 FSALKE
+841 E
-847 KMQQL
+847 
-852 AAVRDE
+852 
-858 GTVLAGLF
+858 
-866 GVHAA
+866 
-871 APAVDAAVV
+871 DAAVERIADEGFDPLYGARPLRRVIRAEV
-880 EQIRHGIAVVPA
+880 EDAVAELLLSGTLHAGGAARIAA
-892 RRGERFVVGEEQQ
+892 EDGALR
-905 AVVHVRRVQTLGEGL
+905 VRREEPSI
-920 DKPAVEPFDGLHLA
+920 PAAAET
-934 LEVAVVGAFVGRLE
+934 
-948 VQADEVVLLKARPCG
+948 
-963 L
+963 

>member
-1 MAEQKFTPRA
+1 
-11 ENVLRLAQETA
+11 
-22 LELGHGYV
+22 
-30 GCEHILL
+30 
-37 GLLREDGSAAC
+37 
-48 RALGEAGVTEEQ
+48 
-60 LREQLVRTVGHG
+60 
-72 LSGSLPSQGLTPRA
+72 
-86 RSAVEMAVAEA
+86 
-97 MRFAS
+97 
-102 PRIGTEHLL
+102 
-111 LGLLR
+111 
-116 DGGNMAVRLLAAVGA
+116 
-131 DPKRLY
+131 
-137 AAVVRR
+137 
-143 INETPRT
+143 
-150 AAKEGNRMLRE
+150 MLRE

-356 VILRALRPRYESHHR
+356 AILRALRPRYESHHR

-646 LTDAQGRRV
+646 LTDAQGRCV

-686 DGDGGFARV
+686 DGDGGFVRV

-718 VVFRRSEPRGRFGH
+718 VVFRRLSR
-732 CAADARGHRAA
+732 ADVSAIA
-743 RRGAR
+743 RRMLEATVQ
-748 RHADGRGRGGRAH
+748 
-761 RGRGLRPALRRAA
+761 
-774 PAPRDPRRGGGRR
+774 
-787 GRAAAQRNAPR
+787 RAAAL
-798 GRRRPHR
+798 GV
-805 ARRTERS
+805 T
-812 AFGGRSRRSPPRR
+812 
-825 RHKKRVSRR
+825 
-834 LTLFDVP
+834 LTV
-841 FSALKE
+841 E
-847 KMQQL
+847 
-852 AAVRDE
+852 
-858 GTVLAGLF
+858 
-866 GVHAA
+866 
-871 APAVDAAVV
+871 DAAVERIADEGFDPLYGARPLRRVIRAEV
-880 EQIRHGIAVVPA
+880 EDAVAELLLSGTLHAGGAARIAA
-892 RRGERFVVGEEQQ
+892 EDGALR
-905 AVVHVRRVQTLGEGL
+905 VRREEPSI
-920 DKPAVEPFDGLHLA
+920 PAAAET
-934 LEVAVVGAFVGRLE
+934 
-948 VQADEVVLLKARPCG
+948 
-963 L
+963 

>member
-1 MAEQKFTPRA
+1 M
-11 ENVLRLAQETA
+11 
-22 LELGHGYV
+22 
-30 GCEHILL
+30 
-37 GLLREDGSAAC
+37 
-48 RALGEAGVTEEQ
+48 
-60 LREQLVRTVGHG
+60 
-72 LSGSLPSQGLTPRA
+72 
-86 RSAVEMAVAEA
+86 
-97 MRFAS
+97 
-102 PRIGTEHLL
+102 
-111 LGLLR
+111 
-116 DGGNMAVRLLAAVGA
+116 
-131 DPKRLY
+131 
-137 AAVVRR
+137 
-143 INETPRT
+143 
-150 AAKEGNRMLRE
+150 
-161 NESGKRGRGLAEF
+161 
-174 ARDLTAMARMGQL
+174 
-187 DPVIGRDTEITRAVQ
+187 
-202 ILSRR
+202 
-207 TKNNPVLI
+207 
-215 GEPGVGKTA
+215 
-224 VAEGLAQK
+224 
-232 IAAAEVPDELMDKR
+232 
-246 LLSLDLSAMVAGTKY
+246 
-261 RGEFEERVKALL
+261 
-273 DEVRRE
+273 RRE

-356 VILRALRPRYESHHR
+356 AILRALRPRYESHHR

-469 RAQREKQRTVGEED
+469 RAQREKQRTVDEED

-491 TGVPVTR
+491 SGVPVTR

-718 VVFRRSEPRGRFGH
+718 VVFRRLSR
-732 CAADARGHRAA
+732 ADVSAIA
-743 RRGAR
+743 RRMLKATVQ
-748 RHADGRGRGGRAH
+748 
-761 RGRGLRPALRRAA
+761 
-774 PAPRDPRRGGGRR
+774 
-787 GRAAAQRNAPR
+787 RAAAL
-798 GRRRPHR
+798 GV
-805 ARRTERS
+805 T
-812 AFGGRSRRSPPRR
+812 
-825 RHKKRVSRR
+825 
-834 LTLFDVP
+834 LTV
-841 FSALKE
+841 E
-847 KMQQL
+847 
-852 AAVRDE
+852 
-858 GTVLAGLF
+858 
-866 GVHAA
+866 
-871 APAVDAAVV
+871 DAAVERIADEGFDPLYGARPLRRVIRAEV
-880 EQIRHGIAVVPA
+880 EDAVAELLLSGTLHAGGAARIAA
-892 RRGERFVVGEEQQ
+892 EDGALR
-905 AVVHVRRVQTLGEGL
+905 VRREEPSI
-920 DKPAVEPFDGLHLA
+920 PAAAET
-934 LEVAVVGAFVGRLE
+934 
-948 VQADEVVLLKARPCG
+948 
-963 L
+963 

>member
-1 MAEQKFTPRA
+1 
-11 ENVLRLAQETA
+11 
-22 LELGHGYV
+22 
-30 GCEHILL
+30 
-37 GLLREDGSAAC
+37 
-48 RALGEAGVTEEQ
+48 
-60 LREQLVRTVGHG
+60 
-72 LSGSLPSQGLTPRA
+72 
-86 RSAVEMAVAEA
+86 
-97 MRFAS
+97 
-102 PRIGTEHLL
+102 
-111 LGLLR
+111 
-116 DGGNMAVRLLAAVGA
+116 
-131 DPKRLY
+131 
-137 AAVVRR
+137 
-143 INETPRT
+143 
-150 AAKEGNRMLRE
+150 MLRE

-356 VILRALRPRYESHHR
+356 AILRALRPRYESHHR

-451 DVEHSCREQAEQE
+451 DVEHSCREQVEQE

-718 VVFRRSEPRGRFGH
+718 VVFRRLSR
-732 CAADARGHRAA
+732 ADVSAIA
-743 RRGAR
+743 RRMLKATVQ
-748 RHADGRGRGGRAH
+748 
-761 RGRGLRPALRRAA
+761 
-774 PAPRDPRRGGGRR
+774 
-787 GRAAAQRNAPR
+787 RAAAL
-798 GRRRPHR
+798 GV
-805 ARRTERS
+805 T
-812 AFGGRSRRSPPRR
+812 
-825 RHKKRVSRR
+825 
-834 LTLFDVP
+834 LTV
-841 FSALKE
+841 E
-847 KMQQL
+847 
-852 AAVRDE
+852 
-858 GTVLAGLF
+858 
-866 GVHAA
+866 
-871 APAVDAAVV
+871 DAAVERIADEGFDPLYGARPLRRVIRAEV
-880 EQIRHGIAVVPA
+880 EDAVAELLLSGTLHAGGAARIAA
-892 RRGERFVVGEEQQ
+892 EDGTLR
-905 AVVHVRRVQTLGEGL
+905 VRREEPSI
-920 DKPAVEPFDGLHLA
+920 PAAAET
-934 LEVAVVGAFVGRLE
+934 
-948 VQADEVVLLKARPCG
+948 
-963 L
+963 

>member
-1 MAEQKFTPRA
+1 M
-11 ENVLRLAQETA
+11 
-22 LELGHGYV
+22 
-30 GCEHILL
+30 
-37 GLLREDGSAAC
+37 
-48 RALGEAGVTEEQ
+48 
-60 LREQLVRTVGHG
+60 
-72 LSGSLPSQGLTPRA
+72 
-86 RSAVEMAVAEA
+86 
-97 MRFAS
+97 
-102 PRIGTEHLL
+102 
-111 LGLLR
+111 
-116 DGGNMAVRLLAAVGA
+116 
-131 DPKRLY
+131 
-137 AAVVRR
+137 
-143 INETPRT
+143 
-150 AAKEGNRMLRE
+150 
-161 NESGKRGRGLAEF
+161 
-174 ARDLTAMARMGQL
+174 
-187 DPVIGRDTEITRAVQ
+187 
-202 ILSRR
+202 
-207 TKNNPVLI
+207 
-215 GEPGVGKTA
+215 
-224 VAEGLAQK
+224 
-232 IAAAEVPDELMDKR
+232 
-246 LLSLDLSAMVAGTKY
+246 
-261 RGEFEERVKALL
+261 
-273 DEVRRE
+273 RRE

-356 VILRALRPRYESHHR
+356 AILRALRPRYESHHR

-686 DGDGGFARV
+686 DSDGGFARV

-718 VVFRRSEPRGRFGH
+718 VVFRRLSR
-732 CAADARGHRAA
+732 ADVSGIA
-743 RRGAR
+743 RRMLKATVQ
-748 RHADGRGRGGRAH
+748 
-761 RGRGLRPALRRAA
+761 
-774 PAPRDPRRGGGRR
+774 
-787 GRAAAQRNAPR
+787 RAAALGVTLTVEDA
-798 GRRRPHR
+798 
-805 ARRTERS
+805 AIERI
-812 AFGGRSRRSPPRR
+812 A
-825 RHKKRVSRR
+825 
-834 LTLFDVP
+834 
-841 FSALKE
+841 
-847 KMQQL
+847 
-852 AAVRDE
+852 DE
-858 GTVLAGLF
+858 GFDPLYGARPLRRVIRAEVEDAVAELLLSGTLHAGDAARIAAEDGALR
-866 GVHAA
+866 VRREEPSIPAA
-871 APAVDAAVV
+871 A
-880 EQIRHGIAVVPA
+880 E
-892 RRGERFVVGEEQQ
+892 
-905 AVVHVRRVQTLGEGL
+905 T
-920 DKPAVEPFDGLHLA
+920 
-934 LEVAVVGAFVGRLE
+934 
-948 VQADEVVLLKARPCG
+948 
-963 L
+963 

>member
-1 MAEQKFTPRA
+1 
-11 ENVLRLAQETA
+11 
-22 LELGHGYV
+22 
-30 GCEHILL
+30 
-37 GLLREDGSAAC
+37 
-48 RALGEAGVTEEQ
+48 
-60 LREQLVRTVGHG
+60 
-72 LSGSLPSQGLTPRA
+72 
-86 RSAVEMAVAEA
+86 
-97 MRFAS
+97 
-102 PRIGTEHLL
+102 
-111 LGLLR
+111 
-116 DGGNMAVRLLAAVGA
+116 
-131 DPKRLY
+131 
-137 AAVVRR
+137 
-143 INETPRT
+143 
-150 AAKEGNRMLRE
+150 
-161 NESGKRGRGLAEF
+161 
-174 ARDLTAMARMGQL
+174 
-187 DPVIGRDTEITRAVQ
+187 
-202 ILSRR
+202 
-207 TKNNPVLI
+207 
-215 GEPGVGKTA
+215 
-224 VAEGLAQK
+224 
-232 IAAAEVPDELMDKR
+232 
-246 LLSLDLSAMVAGTKY
+246 MVAGTKY

-356 VILRALRPRYESHHR
+356 AILRALRPRYESHHR

-718 VVFRRSEPRGRFGH
+718 VVFRRLSR
-732 CAADARGHRAA
+732 ADVSAIA
-743 RRGAR
+743 RRMLEATVQ
-748 RHADGRGRGGRAH
+748 
-761 RGRGLRPALRRAA
+761 
-774 PAPRDPRRGGGRR
+774 
-787 GRAAAQRNAPR
+787 RAAAL
-798 GRRRPHR
+798 GV
-805 ARRTERS
+805 T
-812 AFGGRSRRSPPRR
+812 
-825 RHKKRVSRR
+825 
-834 LTLFDVP
+834 LTV
-841 FSALKE
+841 E
-847 KMQQL
+847 
-852 AAVRDE
+852 
-858 GTVLAGLF
+858 
-866 GVHAA
+866 
-871 APAVDAAVV
+871 DAAVERIADEGFDPLYGARPLRRVIRAEV
-880 EQIRHGIAVVPA
+880 EDAVAELLLSGTLHAGGAARIAA
-892 RRGERFVVGEEQQ
+892 EDGALR
-905 AVVHVRRVQTLGEGL
+905 VRREEPSI
-920 DKPAVEPFDGLHLA
+920 PAAAET
-934 LEVAVVGAFVGRLE
+934 
-948 VQADEVVLLKARPCG
+948 
-963 L
+963 

>member
-1 MAEQKFTPRA
+1 
-11 ENVLRLAQETA
+11 
-22 LELGHGYV
+22 
-30 GCEHILL
+30 
-37 GLLREDGSAAC
+37 
-48 RALGEAGVTEEQ
+48 
-60 LREQLVRTVGHG
+60 
-72 LSGSLPSQGLTPRA
+72 
-86 RSAVEMAVAEA
+86 
-97 MRFAS
+97 
-102 PRIGTEHLL
+102 
-111 LGLLR
+111 
-116 DGGNMAVRLLAAVGA
+116 
-131 DPKRLY
+131 
-137 AAVVRR
+137 
-143 INETPRT
+143 
-150 AAKEGNRMLRE
+150 
-161 NESGKRGRGLAEF
+161 
-174 ARDLTAMARMGQL
+174 MARMGQL

-356 VILRALRPRYESHHR
+356 AILRALRPRYESHHR

-718 VVFRRSEPRGRFGH
+718 VVFRRLSR
-732 CAADARGHRAA
+732 ADVSAIA
-743 RRGAR
+743 RRMLEATVQ
-748 RHADGRGRGGRAH
+748 
-761 RGRGLRPALRRAA
+761 
-774 PAPRDPRRGGGRR
+774 
-787 GRAAAQRNAPR
+787 RAAAL
-798 GRRRPHR
+798 GV
-805 ARRTERS
+805 T
-812 AFGGRSRRSPPRR
+812 
-825 RHKKRVSRR
+825 
-834 LTLFDVP
+834 LTV
-841 FSALKE
+841 E
-847 KMQQL
+847 
-852 AAVRDE
+852 
-858 GTVLAGLF
+858 
-866 GVHAA
+866 
-871 APAVDAAVV
+871 DAAVERIADEGFDPLYGARPLRRVIRAEV
-880 EQIRHGIAVVPA
+880 EDAVAELLLSGTLHAGGAARIAA
-892 RRGERFVVGEEQQ
+892 EDGALR
-905 AVVHVRRVQTLGEGL
+905 VRREEPSI
-920 DKPAVEPFDGLHLA
+920 PAAAET
-934 LEVAVVGAFVGRLE
+934 
-948 VQADEVVLLKARPCG
+948 
-963 L
+963 

>member
-1 MAEQKFTPRA
+1 M
-11 ENVLRLAQETA
+11 
-22 LELGHGYV
+22 
-30 GCEHILL
+30 
-37 GLLREDGSAAC
+37 S
-48 RALGEAGVTEEQ
+48 
-60 LREQLVRTVGHG
+60 
-72 LSGSLPSQGLTPRA
+72 
-86 RSAVEMAVAEA
+86 
-97 MRFAS
+97 
-102 PRIGTEHLL
+102 
-111 LGLLR
+111 
-116 DGGNMAVRLLAAVGA
+116 
-131 DPKRLY
+131 
-137 AAVVRR
+137 
-143 INETPRT
+143 
-150 AAKEGNRMLRE
+150 
-161 NESGKRGRGLAEF
+161 
-174 ARDLTAMARMGQL
+174 
-187 DPVIGRDTEITRAVQ
+187 
-202 ILSRR
+202 
-207 TKNNPVLI
+207 
-215 GEPGVGKTA
+215 
-224 VAEGLAQK
+224 
-232 IAAAEVPDELMDKR
+232 
-246 LLSLDLSAMVAGTKY
+246 
-261 RGEFEERVKALL
+261 
-273 DEVRRE
+273 
-279 GNVILFLD
+279 
-287 ELHTIVGAGSAEG
+287 
-300 AVDAAN
+300 AAN

-451 DVEHSCREQAEQE
+451 DVEHSCREQA
-464 REALR
+464 
-469 RAQREKQRTVGEED
+469 AQREKQRTVGEED

-553 PTGVGKTELCR
+553 PTGMGKTELCR

-631 EDVWNLLLQILEDGV
+631 EDVWNLLLQILEDGM

-718 VVFRRSEPRGRFGH
+718 VVFRRLSR
-732 CAADARGHRAA
+732 ADVSVIA
-743 RRGAR
+743 RRMLEATVQ
-748 RHADGRGRGGRAH
+748 
-761 RGRGLRPALRRAA
+761 
-774 PAPRDPRRGGGRR
+774 
-787 GRAAAQRNAPR
+787 RAAAL
-798 GRRRPHR
+798 GV
-805 ARRTERS
+805 T
-812 AFGGRSRRSPPRR
+812 
-825 RHKKRVSRR
+825 
-834 LTLFDVP
+834 LTV
-841 FSALKE
+841 E
-847 KMQQL
+847 
-852 AAVRDE
+852 
-858 GTVLAGLF
+858 
-866 GVHAA
+866 
-871 APAVDAAVV
+871 DAAVERIADEGFDPLYGARPLRRVIRAEV
-880 EQIRHGIAVVPA
+880 EDAVAELLLSGALHAGGAARIAA
-892 RRGERFVVGEEQQ
+892 EDGALR
-905 AVVHVRRVQTLGEGL
+905 VRREEPSI
-920 DKPAVEPFDGLHLA
+920 PAAAET
-934 LEVAVVGAFVGRLE
+934 
-948 VQADEVVLLKARPCG
+948 
-963 L
+963 